1 MVTKNKKILVSL
13 VIAFCYLLI
22 LVLAGCEKTL
32 IYEGGTSNWKVVYT
46 ISQDEKKIRRQV
58 VDIQSVGG
66 EPKSDVTFKAE
77 FPSSS
82 CEHNFTLDNK
92 GHKKIFSGCLDGPR
106 PDNKDDSFRVLITW
120 GGQEEKIDLERK

>member
-1 MVTKNKKILVSL
+1 MTKNKKTLVSL
-13 VIAFCYLLI
+13 VFCCLVI

-32 IYEGGTSNWKVVYT
+32 IYEGGKSDWKVVYT
-46 ISQDEKKIRRQV
+46 ISNDEKKIRRQV
-58 VDIQSVGG
+58 VEIQSVGG

-92 GHKKIFSGCLDGPR
+92 GYKRIFSGFLDVPR
-106 PDNKDDSFRVLITW
+106 PDNKDDSFRVFITW

>member
-1 MVTKNKKILVSL
+1 MTKNKKILVSL
-13 VIAFCYLLI
+13 VFCCLVI

-32 IYEGGTSNWKVVYT
+32 IYEGRKSDWKVVYT
-46 ISQDEKKIRRQV
+46 ISHDEKKIRRQV
-58 VDIQSVGG
+58 VEIQSVGG

-82 CEHNFTLDNK
+82 CENNFTLDNK
-92 GHKKIFSGCLDGPR
+92 RYKQIFPGCLDVPR
-106 PDNKDDSFRVLITW
+106 PDNKDDSFRVFITW